1 MKAPPNKTD
10 KHHAPGHTRTK
21 LPSPR
26 SARRVGAQG
35 GKNFLDKDA
44 TPEEM
49 IKGLLGCMPMGARTV
64 QYIPAEGVQALA
76 DGGVPCAC

>member
-1 MKAPPNKTD
+1 MSQAE
-10 KHHAPGHTRTK
+10 
-21 LPSPR
+21 
-26 SARRVGAQG
+26 

-49 IKGLLGCMPMGARTV
+49 IKGLLGCMPMGARTA

-76 DGGVPCAC
+76 DGESSESKPDAFKGAYTVDESKWEMPEELKAKYA